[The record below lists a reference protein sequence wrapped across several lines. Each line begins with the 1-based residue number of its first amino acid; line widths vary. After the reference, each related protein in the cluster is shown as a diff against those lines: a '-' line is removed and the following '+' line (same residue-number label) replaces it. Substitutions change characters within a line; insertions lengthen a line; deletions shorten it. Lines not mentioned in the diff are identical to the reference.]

1 MYLRFAFVEF
11 EDNLHDENS
20 DNYVAADYQKLLT
33 LAFYFNHAVY
43 SESQARQLEVGE
55 VILHGVIAQC
65 AHVIEKQK
73 DAVVEIAGIEV
84 VGHRVEY

>member
-1 MYLRFAFVEF
+1 MDLRFAFVEF
-11 EDNLHDENS
+11 KDYLHDENS
-20 DNYVAADYQKLLT
+20 NDYITADYQKLLT
-33 LAFYFNHAVY
+33 LAIYFNHAVY
-43 SESQARQLEVGE
+43 SLSQARQLEVGE

-73 DAVVEIAGIEV
+73 DAVVEIAGIKV